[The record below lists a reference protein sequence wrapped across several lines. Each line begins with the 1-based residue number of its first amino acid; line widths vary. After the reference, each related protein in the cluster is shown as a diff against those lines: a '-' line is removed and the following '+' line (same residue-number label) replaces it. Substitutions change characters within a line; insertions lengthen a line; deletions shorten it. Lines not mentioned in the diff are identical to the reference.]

1 MFDLAKVKGIIF
13 DYGGTIDSNG
23 KHWAEVLWESYQDQ
37 KVPVT
42 KEQFREAYVYG
53 ERYLA
58 TNIVILPEDNF
69 HILLKKKVDLQINY
83 LIEKGYLT
91 KNNIS
96 SDFSIA
102 ISDQC
107 YNFVK
112 NLISKEK
119 KLLTALK
126 DRYPMV
132 LVSNFYG
139 NVQAVID
146 DFGLLEYFD
155 DIIESAVV
163 GVRKP
168 DPAIFGLG
176 VDKLG
181 LPGSSIVVIGD
192 SYTKDIVPAS
202 KNDCQTIW
210 LKGLGWGDDEEGATA
225 DLIITD
231 FMELKA
237 AFQSD

>member
-42 KEQFREAYVYG
+42 KEQFREAYVYA

-58 TNIVILPEDNF
+58 TNLVIFPEDNF

-83 LIEKGYLT
+83 LIEKGFLT
-91 KNNIS
+91 KNDIS
-96 SDFSIA
+96 INFSIA

-107 YNFVK
+107 YNFVR

-119 KLLTALK
+119 SLLTALK
-126 DRYPMV
+126 NRYPMV

-139 NVQAVID
+139 NVQAVIS

-202 KNDCQTIW
+202 KNGCQTIW
-210 LKGLGWGDDEEGATA
+210 LKGLGWGDDDEDATA

-237 AFQSD
+237 AFQLD

>member
-1 MFDLAKVKGIIF
+1 MFDLNKVKGIIF

-23 KHWAEVLWESYQDQ
+23 KHWAEVLWDAYQGHQ
-37 KVPVT
+37 VPVT

-58 TNIVILPEDNF
+58 THPVILSEDNF
-69 HILLKKKVDLQINY
+69 YALLRKKTDLQVNY
-83 LIEKGYLT
+83 LIEKGFMSVNDKTSGYSL
-91 KNNIS
+91 
-96 SDFSIA
+96 A

-107 YNFVK
+107 YTFVK
-112 NLISKEK
+112 DLIKKEIDI
-119 KLLTALK
+119 LTALK
-126 DRYPMV
+126 ERYPMV

-139 NVQAVID
+139 NVQSVLD
-146 DFGLLEYFD
+146 DFGLLKYFD

-168 DPAIFGLG
+168 DPAIFRLG
-176 VDKLG
+176 VEKLG
-181 LPGSSIVVIGD
+181 LPGDSVVVIGD

-202 KNDCQTIW
+202 KNGCQTIW
-210 LKGLGWGDDEEGATA
+210 LKGPGWGDDEEDATA

-237 AFQSD
+237 AFQLD

>member
-42 KEQFREAYVYG
+42 KEQFREAYVYA

-58 TNIVILPEDNF
+58 TNLVILPEDNF

-83 LIEKGYLT
+83 LVEKGFLT
-91 KNNIS
+91 ENDIS
-96 SDFSIA
+96 TNFSVA

-107 YNFVK
+107 YNFVR

-119 KLLTALK
+119 SLLTALK
-126 DRYPMV
+126 NRYPMV

-139 NVQAVID
+139 NVQAVIS

-202 KNDCQTIW
+202 KNGCQTIW
-210 LKGLGWGDDEEGATA
+210 LKGLGWGDDDEDATA

-237 AFQSD
+237 AFQLD

>member
-1 MFDLAKVKGIIF
+1 MFNLAKVEGIIF

-23 KHWAEVLWESYQDQ
+23 KHWAEVLWESYQYQ

-42 KEQFREAYVYG
+42 REQFREAYVYA

-58 TNIVILPEDNF
+58 TNLIILPEDNF

-83 LIEKGYLT
+83 LIEKAFLI

-96 SDFSIA
+96 SNFSIA

-107 YNFVK
+107 YTFVRS
-112 NLISKEK
+112 LISKEK
-119 KLLTALK
+119 SLLTALK

-146 DFGLLEYFD
+146 DFGLLQYFD

-202 KNDCQTIW
+202 KNGCQTIW
-210 LKGLGWGDDEEGATA
+210 LKGLGWGDEKEGATA

-237 AFQSD
+237 AFQLD

>member
-1 MFDLAKVKGIIF
+1 MFDLTKVKGIIF

-23 KHWAEVLWESYQDQ
+23 KHWAEILWESYQEQ

-42 KEQFREAYVYG
+42 KDQFREAYVYG

-58 TNIVILPEDNF
+58 TNVVILPEDNF

-83 LIEKGYLT
+83 LIEKGFLT
-91 KNNIS
+91 KNDIS
-96 SDFSIA
+96 INFSVA

-107 YNFVK
+107 YNFVR

-119 KLLTALK
+119 SLLTALK
-126 DRYPMV
+126 NRYPMV

-139 NVQAVID
+139 NVQAVIS

-202 KNDCQTIW
+202 KNGCQTIW
-210 LKGLGWGDDEEGATA
+210 LKGLGWGDDDEDATA

-237 AFQSD
+237 AFQLD

>member
-1 MFDLAKVKGIIF
+1 MFNLSKVKGIIF

-23 KHWAEVLWESYQDQ
+23 KHWAEVLWESYLDN

-42 KEQFREAYVYG
+42 KEQFREAFVYV

-58 TNIVILPEDNF
+58 ANLVILPEDNF
-69 HILLKKKVDLQINY
+69 HVLLKKKVSLQIEY
-83 LIEKGYLT
+83 LLEKGFLEENDKT
-91 KNNIS
+91 KKYS
-96 SDFSIA
+96 LA

-112 NLISKEK
+112 DLIRKEVDI
-119 KLLTALK
+119 LTALK

-139 NVQAVID
+139 NVQSVLG
-146 DFGLLEYFD
+146 DFDLLKYFD

-163 GVRKP
+163 GIRKP

-176 VDKLG
+176 VEKLG

-192 SYTKDIVPAS
+192 SYTKDIVPAT
-202 KNDCQTIW
+202 KNGCQTIW
-210 LKGLGWGDDEEGATA
+210 LKGLGWGDDDENATA
-225 DLIITD
+225 DIIIKD
-231 FMELKA
+231 FMELKSI
-237 AFQSD
+237 FQLD